1 MIGAE
6 PLGRGVGGGRMNQ
19 MRYWGNSNTGKGRG
33 IVKGEEM
40 IGKRPAAGDAE
51 REAGRSDG
59 RGETGVAENCGI
71 SFLRCRCLKMGI
83 PGKGQCMLPGGLTGQ
98 S

>member
-51 REAGRSDG
+51 REAGSMMAGDRQES
-59 RGETGVAENCGI
+59 
-71 SFLRCRCLKMGI
+71 LRIVGF
-83 PGKGQCMLPGGLTGQ
+83 P